1 MPQDAQDLN
10 AATQMDLSSE
20 HDVFENRPETIESRA
35 SDSGLLVPS
44 SACPFDST
52 VNGLLDL
59 RAPQLLA
66 MLPPLVPDVE
76 LCSSMRRPTVPV
88 GTRLSLLD
96 NQAHAWADD
105 EVWWHLSAIALPK
118 PKETAVLD
126 PLIAH
131 TWLTAAHQ
139 LRCSIG
145 LPCNQDSVEL
155 HPLSYLMAIGLLA
168 FGFCGQLF
176 WKSSYGT

>member
-118 PKETAVLD
+118 PQRNCRPGSIDCTHMAHCRHTSCGAVLGFHATK
-126 PLIAH
+126 I
-131 TWLTAAHQ
+131 Q
-139 LRCSIG
+139 SNCIRC
-145 LPCNQDSVEL
+145 P
-155 HPLSYLMAIGLLA
+155 
-168 FGFCGQLF
+168 
-176 WKSSYGT
+176 T